1 MTALKSA
8 WWADH
13 TSGEI
18 AALDKDGLV
27 AVLPVAATEQHGP
40 HLPVSVDC
48 DLVNAVIARAVQL
61 QPAGTPVLY
70 LPTLAYG
77 KSNEHARY
85 PGTLSLSAQ
94 TLLAAW
100 TDIAAGVA
108 ASGVRRLV
116 LLNSHGGQA
125 AAMDL
130 LARDLRERHRMI
142 VVATSWYQ
150 YGLPAGLF
158 DAEGQRDDLHAGEV
172 ETSMMMAC
180 APQWLRMEHARDFR
194 SRAAQL
200 RADGFR
206 HLSLHGPGKLAW
218 QVHDLNPL
226 GASGNAAAATREKGE
241 AVIDHSARGLNAL
254 LDEVRRLPL
263 AWLDQEPELLS

>member
-1 MTALKSA
+1 MARLKSA

-18 AALDKDGLV
+18 AALDKQHLI

-40 HLPVSVDC
+40 HLPVSVDT
-48 DLVNAVIARAVQL
+48 DLVQAVIARAVEL
-61 QPAGTPVLY
+61 RAADASALF
-70 LPTLAYG
+70 LPILPYG

-85 PGTLSLSAQ
+85 PGTISLSAQ

-100 TDIAAGVA
+100 ADIAAGVA
-108 ASGVRRLV
+108 AAGVRRLV

-130 LARDLRERHRMI
+130 LARDLRERHRII

-150 YGLPAGLF
+150 FGLPPGMF
-158 DAEGQRDDLHAGEV
+158 DPEGQRDDLHAGEV

-180 APQWLRMEHARDFR
+180 APRWLRLEHVRDFR

-200 RADGFR
+200 RDDGFTR
-206 HLSLHGPGKLAW
+206 VSLHGPGKLAW
-218 QVHDLNPL
+218 QVHDLHPL
-226 GASGNAAAATREKGE
+226 GASGNAAAATAPK
-241 AVIDHSARGLNAL
+241 RGRPSSTI
-254 LDEVRRLPL
+254 RR
-263 AWLDQEPELLS
+263 AG

>member
-1 MTALKSA
+1 MAALKSA

-18 AALDKDGLV
+18 AALDKQRLV

-40 HLPVSVDC
+40 HLPVSVDT
-48 DLVNAVIARAVQL
+48 DLVNAVIARSVELRDPQA
-61 QPAGTPVLY
+61 PVLF
-70 LPTLAYG
+70 LPLLPYG
-77 KSNEHARY
+77 KSNEHSRY

-100 TDIAAGVA
+100 ADIAAGVA

-116 LLNSHGGQA
+116 LLNGHGGQA

-130 LARDLRERHRMI
+130 LARDLRERHHML
-142 VVATSWYQ
+142 VVVTSWYQ
-150 YGLPAGLF
+150 FGLPAGLF
-158 DAEGQRDDLHAGEV
+158 DPEGQRDDIHAGEV

-180 APQWLRMEHARDFR
+180 APRWLRLEHARDFR

-200 RADGFR
+200 RADGFSR
-206 HLSLHGPGKLAW
+206 VSLQGPGKLAW

-226 GASGNAAAATREKGE
+226 GATGNAAAATTEKGQ

-254 LDEVRRLPL
+254 LDEVGRLPL
-263 AWLDQEPELLS
+263 DWLDQQPELIS

>member
-1 MTALKSA
+1 MAVPKSA

-18 AALDKDGLV
+18 AALDKDRLV

-40 HLPVSVDC
+40 HLPVSVDT
-48 DLVNAVIARAVQL
+48 DLVDAVIARAVEL

-94 TLLAAW
+94 TLLALW
-100 TDIAAGVA
+100 SDIAASVA

-116 LLNSHGGQA
+116 FLNSHGGQA

-130 LARDLRERHRMI
+130 LARDVRERHRML

-150 YGLPAGLF
+150 FGLPPDTFDPAG
-158 DAEGQRDDLHAGEV
+158 QQDDIHAGEV

-180 APQWLRMEHARDFR
+180 APRWLRLEHARDFR

-206 HLSLHGPGKLAW
+206 RLAVQGPGKLAW

-226 GASGNAAAATREKGE
+226 GATGNAAAATAQKGQL
-241 AVIDHSARGLNAL
+241 AIDHSARALNEL
-254 LDEVRRLPL
+254 LEEVRRLPL
-263 AWLDQEPELLS
+263 EWLDQQPELIS